1 MASRCTPLQRV
12 IRLATLPFGIRP
24 SVFDLRRSVVD
35 LWPLAFRL
43 APFAVCVICGVG
55 VGDSV
60 GGDAGVFGVLLAG
73 GGKRNK
79 ESEGAGSQKER
90 SQ

>member
-1 MASRCTPLQRV
+1 MAGRCAPLQRG
-12 IRLATLPFGIRP
+12 IRLAMPFGIRLL
-24 SVFDLRRSVVD
+24 VFDLRRSVVD

-60 GGDAGVFGVLLAG
+60 GGDAGVFGALLAG

>member
-1 MASRCTPLQRV
+1 MASRCTPLQRG

-24 SVFDLRRSVVD
+24 LVFDLRRSVVD

-43 APFAVCVICGVG
+43 APFAVYVICGAG
-55 VGDSV
+55 VSDTL
-60 GGDAGVFGVLLAG
+60 GGDAGVFGVLLAR

-79 ESEGAGSQKER
+79 ESEGAGSQRER

>member
-1 MASRCTPLQRV
+1 MASRCAPLQRG
-12 IRLATLPFGIRP
+12 IRLATLPFGIRLL
-24 SVFDLRRSVVD
+24 VFDLRRSVVD

-55 VGDSV
+55 VGDTV
-60 GGDAGVFGVLLAG
+60 GGDTGVFGALLAG
-73 GGKRNK
+73 GGKANI
-79 ESEGAGSQKER
+79 ESKGAGSQKER

>member
-1 MASRCTPLQRV
+1 MAGRCAPLQRG
-12 IRLATLPFGIRP
+12 IRLATLPFGIRLL
-24 SVFDLRRSVVD
+24 VFDLRRSVVD

-60 GGDAGVFGVLLAG
+60 GGDAGVFGALLAG
-73 GGKRNK
+73 GGKRDK
-79 ESEGAGSQKER
+79 ESEGAGLQNEKSQ
-90 SQ
+90 

>member
-1 MASRCTPLQRV
+1 MASRCTPLQRG
-12 IRLATLPFGIRP
+12 IRLATLPFGIRLL
-24 SVFDLRRSVVD
+24 VFDLRRSVVD

-60 GGDAGVFGVLLAG
+60 GGDAGVFGALLAG